1 MASPNSVFT
10 EMVTTTL
17 RNHPSEVSDNV
28 SRHNALYRRM
38 SRNGKPRTVRGG
50 YEIVRP
56 LDYAE
61 NGTYQ
66 RFSGFDTLNVA
77 GSDVISAAKYDW
89 VQAAVHITA

>member
-17 RNHPSEVSDNV
+17 RNHPTEIADAVSN
-28 SRHNALYRRM
+28 HNAFYYWLKKK
-38 SRNGKPRTVRGG
+38 GKIKTLSGG

-61 NGTYQ
+61 NQ
-66 RFSGFDTLNVA
+66 TL
-77 GSDVISAAKYDW
+77 DLAA
-89 VQAAVHITA
+89 